1 MYKVLICDDQNISRR
16 LFELFVSH
24 SERYELAASIPS
36 ARAADT
42 YCARFPVDLVLMDIV
57 MKDGSDGL
65 EAAARIRKMC
75 PDARIIIVT
84 SMPEVSYLD
93 RAREVGADS
102 FWYKELDNVSL
113 LEVMDRTMEG
123 EHIWPD
129 KAPTIPIGLTSSND
143 FTSAELM
150 VLREMTR
157 GCSNEEIALK
167 LHISVSTV
175 KTHINHMMQKTGFK
189 NRTELAIEARVSG
202 IVIPGPQSFS

>member
-16 LFELFVSH
+16 LFELFVAH

-42 YCARFPVDLVLMDIV
+42 YCARFDVDLVLMDVV
-57 MKDGSDGL
+57 MKDGSNGL
-65 EAAARIRKMC
+65 EAAARIKKMK
-75 PDARIIIVT
+75 PEVKIIIVT
-84 SMPEVSYLD
+84 SMPEASYLKE
-93 RAREVGADS
+93 AREIGADS
-102 FWYKELDNVSL
+102 FWYKELDNEPL

-123 EHIWPD
+123 EHVWPTA
-129 KAPTIPIGLTSSND
+129 APAVPIGMVSSND

-150 VLREMTR
+150 VLREVTR
-157 GCSNEEIALK
+157 GSSNEEIAAK
-167 LHISVSTV
+167 LHVSVSTV

-202 IVIPGPQSFS
+202 IVIPD